1 MAAVCVWDGASRFLT
16 CFFIYIQ
23 TSRCTSVVDCVLDL
37 IYYMRYIR
45 RLKMSSHKKKL
56 RAFMYHTI
64 AFVLYMRRAICRINR
79 PGESL
84 LAGSEVAPSSS
95 RPNRSM
101 YVPLRDAAAQARHAH
116 IASARGTTSDPSLH
130 TDEESRRKRHAVN
143 SA

>member
-23 TSRCTSVVDCVLDL
+23 TSRCTSSVVDCVLDL

-45 RLKMSSHKKKL
+45 RLKMSFHKKKL
-56 RAFMYHTI
+56 RAFMYHKFTI

-95 RPNRSM
+95 RLNKEYVRTPQRRRSAGAARPHS
-101 YVPLRDAAAQARHAH
+101 VCTRDYIQSVAPHR
-116 IASARGTTSDPSLH
+116 
-130 TDEESRRKRHAVN
+130 
-143 SA
+143 